1 MFRAF
6 LACLALVASSFVST
20 PAQASVICSFG
31 GTGTTGTDC
40 LGQTWRVAN
49 GGWGIPGIGFG
60 TLAWPGPS
68 TATDFHFRCL
78 EGCGPI
84 QNGPGDDT
92 QLRVGPFGA
101 NDFWNEVVS
110 VAGDSIDFFAPAG
123 GGLDLTPGRA
133 FFVNIAV
140 PITSTAF
147 RFEASWTTVPEP
159 SSIALI
165 GLALLGLGL
174 SRLQIKGV

>member
-1 MFRAF
+1 MFRAL
-6 LACLALVASSFVST
+6 LACLVLVASSFVST

-49 GGWGIPGIGFG
+49 GGWGIPGIGFS
-60 TLAWPGPS
+60 TLAWPGPA

-84 QNGPGDDT
+84 ENGLGVDT
-92 QLRVGPFGA
+92 RLHVSPFGA
-101 NDFWNEVVS
+101 DDYWDEVVNAS
-110 VAGDSIDFFAPAG
+110 GDTIDFFAPLG
-123 GGLDLTPGRA
+123 GGLELTPGRA
-133 FFVNIAV
+133 FYVNITV

-147 RFEASWTTVPEP
+147 RFEASWTRVPEP

-174 SRLQIKGV
+174 SRRQIKGV

>member
-1 MFRAF
+1 MFRAL
-6 LACLALVASSFVST
+6 LACLVLVASSFVST

-84 QNGPGDDT
+84 ENGLGVDT
-92 QLRVGPFGA
+92 RLHVSPFGA
-101 NDFWNEVVS
+101 DDYWDEVVNAS
-110 VAGDSIDFFAPAG
+110 GDTIDFFAPVG
-123 GGLDLTPGRA
+123 GGLELTPGRA
-133 FFVNIAV
+133 FYVNITV

-147 RFEASWTTVPEP
+147 RFEASWTRVPEP

-174 SRLQIKGV
+174 SRRQIKGV